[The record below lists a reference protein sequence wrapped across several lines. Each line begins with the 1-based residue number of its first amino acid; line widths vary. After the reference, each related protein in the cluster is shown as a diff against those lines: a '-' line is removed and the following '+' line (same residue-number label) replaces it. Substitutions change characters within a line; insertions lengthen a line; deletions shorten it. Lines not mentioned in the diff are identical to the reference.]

1 MLRTMLNLCTLP
13 IIFKYEIEM
22 EKLTY
27 ESAREEP
34 KSAPGIGAEIVVKT
48 NHT

>member
-1 MLRTMLNLCTLP
+1 MLKAMLDLCTLP
-13 IIFKYEIEM
+13 KILECQIEKL
-22 EKLTY
+22 KLTY